1 MFTAFENCKSIEE
14 VANNAARFERMN
26 LKREYTKNSNEI
38 FSIPTTYEFYYENS
52 EMKLLEDVITYVEY
66 TKKQWEKEKKKKES
80 REKNNY
86 FVRKLDRKLVDDGI
100 DHIATVSHYI
110 LRVARKISE
119 QTQMP
124 TFIIYNASEI
134 PTI

>member
-52 EMKLLEDVITYVEY
+52 EMKLLGSWLRIFCRFIKK
-66 TKKQWEKEKKKKES
+66 TK
-80 REKNNY
+80 RY
-86 FVRKLDRKLVDDGI
+86 R
-100 DHIATVSHYI
+100 
-110 LRVARKISE
+110 
-119 QTQMP
+119 
-124 TFIIYNASEI
+124 
-134 PTI
+134 

>member
-52 EMKLLEDVITYVEY
+52 EMKLLEDPVPNQSWCSSFKFDNVVT
-66 TKKQWEKEKKKKES
+66 
-80 REKNNY
+80 
-86 FVRKLDRKLVDDGI
+86 G
-100 DHIATVSHYI
+100 
-110 LRVARKISE
+110 
-119 QTQMP
+119 
-124 TFIIYNASEI
+124 
-134 PTI
+134 